1 MAKDTRIR
9 EIIEPVAES
18 LGFEIVRVRL
28 LGGKAGTLQVMAE
41 RADGT
46 MSIEDCAALSRA
58 ISPVLDIADPIAN
71 EYRLEV
77 SSPGI
82 DRPLTREKDF
92 VRWAGHE
99 AKLELDR
106 PLNGRKRFRGLL
118 RGLDGDNVM
127 VELSDTHE
135 IVALLFAD
143 LDEAKLVLTDEMLK
157 LAAPVKAE
165 EFDDIEVETDETE
178 VAEEA
183 NDN

>member
-9 EIIEPVAES
+9 EIIEPAAEG

-41 RADGT
+41 RPDGT

-82 DRPLTREKDF
+82 DRPLTRKKDF

-106 PLNGRKRFRGLL
+106 PLDGRKRFRGTL
-118 RGLDGDNVM
+118 RGLEAANVM
-127 VELSDTHE
+127 VELSDTHDM
-135 IVALLFAD
+135 VALPFED
-143 LDEAKLVLTDEMLK
+143 IGDAKLVLTDELLK
-157 LAAPVKAE
+157 HAAPVKAE
-165 EFDDIEVETDETE
+165 EFDEIEVEEGAETDE
-178 VAEEA
+178 
-183 NDN
+183 